1 MKKDLPG
8 AEQKSRPPLHQ
19 VTPGLILQFDSM
31 LLYSR
36 YLAAG
41 GLVSTDSRQPQ
52 PGTLFFALNGPSF
65 RGAAFAP
72 QALAA
77 GASHAVV
84 DDVVLAASDPIR
96 YTYAPDPLVALQQ
109 LARHHRRQFRIPVLA
124 VTGSNGKTTTKELLT
139 AVLAQQFKVLATIGN
154 LNNHIGV
161 PLTLLRL
168 RAEEHDF
175 AVIEMGAN
183 HRGEIAAYCA
193 WAEPTH
199 GLITNIG
206 KAHLEGFGGAEGVAL
221 GKGELFDY
229 LTRTDGTAFVNTL
242 DPRLPSL
249 AAQVPT
255 ILTYP
260 RVMDNYPATLLSAA
274 PAVALR
280 LGDNTEVVAQLT
292 GDYNFPN
299 LAAAA
304 AVGQYFGIPTDK
316 IAAALAR
323 YNPQNNRSQL
333 VRTPAGNELVLD
345 AYNAN
350 PSSMSAALRSFA
362 ARPLG
367 AAGQTKLILL
377 GDMFELGDESAQEH
391 AALGQLLAELQLPQV
406 LLIGPEMARA
416 ATVAGY
422 FQHFLTKAEAAEW
435 LRANPVRGQ
444 QVLVK
449 GSRGMA
455 LETLVELL

>member
-1 MKKDLPG
+1 
-8 AEQKSRPPLHQ
+8 
-19 VTPGLILQFDSM
+19 M
-31 LLYSR
+31 LLYPH

-41 GLVSTDSRQPQ
+41 GRVSTDSRQAQ

-72 QALAA
+72 QALAK
-77 GASHAVV
+77 GAAHAVV
-84 DDVVLAASDPIR
+84 DDAALAATDPGR
-96 YTYAPDPLVALQQ
+96 YTYAPDPLAALQA
-109 LARHHRRQFRIPVLA
+109 LARHHRQQFAIPVLA

-139 AVLAQQFKVLATIGN
+139 AVLAQQFRVLATIGN

-168 RAEEHDF
+168 RAGEHDF

-183 HRGEIAAYCA
+183 HRGEIAELCA
-193 WAEPTH
+193 LAQPTH

-229 LTRTDGTAFVNTL
+229 LARTGGTAFVNTL
-242 DPRLPSL
+242 DARLPAL
-249 AAQVPT
+249 AALVPT
-255 ILTYP
+255 RLSYP
-260 RVMDNYPATLLSAA
+260 EPADTYPATLLAAA

-280 LGDNTEVVAQLT
+280 LADGTDVAAQLT

-304 AVGQYFGIPTDK
+304 AVGQHFGIAPEK
-316 IAAALAR
+316 IASALAR

-333 VRTPAGNELVLD
+333 LRTAAGNELVLD

-362 ARPLG
+362 TRPT
-367 AAGQTKLILL
+367 AAGQAKLVIL
-377 GDMFELGDESAQEH
+377 GDMFELGAESPAEH
-391 AALGQLLAELQLPQV
+391 RQLGQLLAQLGLPAV
-406 LLIGPEMARA
+406 LLIGPEMGA
-416 ATVAGY
+416 ALGAGGPVR
-422 FQHFLTKAEAAEW
+422 HFATKAEAADW
-435 LRANPVRGQ
+435 LRQHPVRGQ

>member
-1 MKKDLPG
+1 
-8 AEQKSRPPLHQ
+8 
-19 VTPGLILQFDSM
+19 M
-31 LLYSR
+31 LLYPH

-72 QALAA
+72 QALGK

-84 DDVVLAASDPIR
+84 DDAELAATDPAR
-96 YTYAPDPLVALQQ
+96 YTFVPDPLAALQE
-109 LARHHRRQFRIPVLA
+109 LAQHHRRQFGIPVLA

-139 AVLAQQFKVLATIGN
+139 AVLAQKFKVLATIGN

-168 RAEEHDF
+168 RKDEHDF

-183 HRGEIAAYCA
+183 HRGEIASYCA
-193 WAEPTH
+193 YAEPTH

-229 LTRTDGTAFVNTL
+229 LTRTGGTAFVNTL
-242 DPRLPSL
+242 DARLPGL
-249 AAQVPT
+249 AASVPT
-255 ILTYP
+255 RLTYP
-260 RVMDNYPATLLSAA
+260 GPADMYPATLLAA
-274 PAVALR
+274 DPAIALR
-280 LGDNTEVVAQLT
+280 LADGTDIAARLT

-304 AVGQYFGIPTDK
+304 AVGLHFGIPSEK
-316 IAAALAR
+316 VAAALAH

-333 VRTPAGNELVLD
+333 LRTAHNELLLD

-350 PSSMSAALRSFA
+350 PSSMAAALRSFA
-362 ARPLG
+362 ARPV
-367 AAGQTKLILL
+367 AAGQTKLVIL
-377 GDMFELGDESAQEH
+377 GDMFELGDDSPTEH
-391 AALGQLLAELQLPQV
+391 RQLGKLLAGLQLPEVV
-406 LLIGPEMARA
+406 LVGPEMQQAA
-416 ATVAGY
+416 ATAGPA
-422 FQHFLTKAEAAEW
+422 QHFATKAEAAEW
-435 LRANPVRGQ
+435 LRQHPIRNR
-444 QVLVK
+444 QVLIK

>member
-1 MKKDLPG
+1 MP
-8 AEQKSRPPLHQ
+8 
-19 VTPGLILQFDSM
+19 TP
-31 LLYSR
+31 LYSH

-41 GLVSTDSRQPQ
+41 GQVSTDSRQPQ

-77 GASHAVV
+77 GARHAVV
-84 DDVVLAASDPIR
+84 DDALLAATNPLA
-96 YTYAPDPLVALQQ
+96 YTYAPDPLAALQA
-109 LARHHRRQFRIPVLA
+109 LAREHRRQFRIPVLA
-124 VTGSNGKTTTKELLT
+124 ITGSNGKTTTKELLT
-139 AVLAQQFKVLATIGN
+139 AVLATQFRVLATIGN

-168 RAEEHDF
+168 RQGEHDF

-183 HRGEIAAYCA
+183 HRGEIAGYCQYT
-193 WAEPTH
+193 EPTH

-229 LTRTDGTAFVNTL
+229 LVRTNGTAFVNTL
-242 DPRLPSL
+242 DARLPGL
-249 AAQVPT
+249 AAAVPT
-255 ILTYP
+255 RLTYP
-260 RVMDNYPATLLSAA
+260 GPADSYPATLLSAD

-280 LGDNTEVVAQLT
+280 LADGTEVAAQLT

-304 AVGQYFGIPTDK
+304 AVGQHFGISTDK
-316 IAAALAR
+316 IAFALAR

-333 VRTPAGNELVLD
+333 VRTAAGNELVLD

-350 PSSMSAALRSFA
+350 PSSMAAALRSFA
-362 ARPLG
+362 ARPA
-367 AAGQTKLILL
+367 AAGQTKLVLL
-377 GDMFELGDESAQEH
+377 GDMFELGDESAAEH
-391 AALGQLLAELQLPQV
+391 RQLGQLLAALRLPQV
-406 LLIGPEMARA
+406 LLIGPEMALA
-416 ATVAGY
+416 AAEAPSA
-422 FQHFLTKAEAAEW
+422 QHFATKAEAAEW
-435 LRANPVRGQ
+435 LRTHSVRGQ

>member
-1 MKKDLPG
+1 M
-8 AEQKSRPPLHQ
+8 PP
-19 VTPGLILQFDSM
+19 
-31 LLYSR
+31 LLYSH

-65 RGAAFAP
+65 RGADFAP

-84 DDVVLAASDPIR
+84 DDPALAAIAPAR
-96 YTYAPDPLVALQQ
+96 YTYVPDPLLALQE
-109 LARHHRRQFRIPVLA
+109 LAGHHRRQFDVPVLA

-139 AVLAQQFKVLATIGN
+139 AVLAQKFRVLATIGN

-168 RAEEHDF
+168 RAGEHDF

-183 HRGEIAAYCA
+183 HRREIAGYCQYA
-193 WAEPTH
+193 QPTH

-206 KAHLEGFGGAEGVAL
+206 KAHLEGFGGPEGVAL

-229 LTRTDGTAFVNTL
+229 LTRTNGTAFVNTL
-242 DPRLPSL
+242 DARLPSL

-255 ILTYP
+255 TLTYP
-260 RVMDNYPATLLSAA
+260 NLIDNYPVVLLAA
-274 PAVALR
+274 DPALALR
-280 LGDNTEVVAQLT
+280 LGPTGPEVAVQLT

-304 AVGQYFGIPTDK
+304 AVGQHFGVPLAR
-316 IAAALAR
+316 IARALAS

-333 VRTPAGNELVLD
+333 LRTPAGNELVLD

-350 PSSMSAALRSFA
+350 PSSMAAALHSFA
-362 ARPLG
+362 ARPV
-367 AAGQTKLILL
+367 AAGYAKLAIL
-377 GDMFELGDESAQEH
+377 GDMFELGDESPAEH
-391 AALGQLLAELQLPQV
+391 RALGQLLAGLPLAEV
-406 LLIGPEMARA
+406 LLIGPEMSAAVAEAPHCRHFTTKAQAAAWLA
-416 ATVAGY
+416 AT
-422 FQHFLTKAEAAEW
+422 
-435 LRANPVRGQ
+435 PVRRH

>member
-1 MKKDLPG
+1 
-8 AEQKSRPPLHQ
+8 
-19 VTPGLILQFDSM
+19 M
-31 LLYSR
+31 LLYPH
-36 YLAAG
+36 YLAAQ

-65 RGAAFAP
+65 RGADFAP
-72 QALAA
+72 QALAQ

-84 DDVVLAASDPIR
+84 DDAALAATDPAR
-96 YTYAPDPLVALQQ
+96 YTYVADPLLALQQ
-109 LARHHRRQFRIPVLA
+109 LARHHRQQLAIPVLA

-139 AVLAQQFKVLATIGN
+139 AVLAKRFRVLATIGN

-168 RAEEHDF
+168 RAEEHNF
-175 AVIEMGAN
+175 AIVEMGAN
-183 HRGEIAAYCA
+183 HRGEIAAYCE
-193 WAEPTH
+193 WAAPTH

-206 KAHLEGFGGAEGVAL
+206 KAHLEGFGSAEGIAQ

-229 LTRTDGTAFVNTL
+229 LSRSGGTAFVNTL
-242 DPRLPSL
+242 DPQLPGR
-249 AAQVPT
+249 AAAVPQRY
-255 ILTYP
+255 TYP
-260 RVMDNYPATLLSAA
+260 AAADDYPATLLTAA

-280 LGDNTEVVAQLT
+280 LADGTELAAQLT

-304 AVGQYFGIPTDK
+304 AVGRHFGVP
-316 IAAALAR
+316 AAAVAEALAQ

-333 VRTPAGNELVLD
+333 LRTANGNELVLD

-350 PSSMSAALRSFA
+350 PSSMAAALRSFA
-362 ARPLG
+362 HRPV
-367 AAGQTKLILL
+367 AAGQTKLVVL
-377 GDMFELGDESAQEH
+377 GDMFELGSASSAEH
-391 AALGQLLAELQLPQV
+391 QALGQLLAEQPPMQV
-406 LLIGPEMARA
+406 LLIGPEMGLA
-416 ATVAGY
+416 ATQGN
-422 FQHFLTKAEAAEW
+422 FQHFATKAEAADW
-435 LRANPVRGQ
+435 LRQHPVRNQ

>member
-1 MKKDLPG
+1 
-8 AEQKSRPPLHQ
+8 
-19 VTPGLILQFDSM
+19 M
-31 LLYSR
+31 LLYSH

-65 RGAAFAP
+65 RGAAFAA

-77 GASHAVV
+77 GASYAVV
-84 DDVVLAASDPIR
+84 DDVALAATDPAR
-96 YTYAPDPLVALQQ
+96 YAYVPNPLVALQE

-124 VTGSNGKTTTKELLT
+124 ITGSNGKTTTKELVT
-139 AVLAQQFKVLATIGN
+139 AVLAHKFRVLATIGN

-168 RAEEHDF
+168 RAGEHDF

-183 HRGEIAAYCA
+183 HRGEIAELCELAA
-193 WAEPTH
+193 PTH

-229 LTRTDGTAFVNTL
+229 LTRTGGTAFVNTL
-242 DPRLPSL
+242 DSRLPSL
-249 AAQVPT
+249 AAQVPA
-255 ILTYP
+255 ILSYP
-260 RVMDNYPATLLSAA
+260 RLMDTYPATLLSAD
-274 PAVALR
+274 PAVVLR
-280 LGDNTEVVAQLT
+280 LTDGTEVAAQLT

-304 AVGQYFGIPTDK
+304 AVGQHFGISTAK
-316 IAAALAR
+316 IAAALAQ

-333 VRTPAGNELVLD
+333 LRTPAGNELILD

-350 PSSMSAALRSFA
+350 PSSMAAALRSFA
-362 ARPLG
+362 ARPV
-367 AAGQTKLILL
+367 AAGHTKLAIL
-377 GDMFELGDESAQEH
+377 GDMFELGDASAAEH
-391 AALGQLLAELQLPQV
+391 HQLGQLLASLPLPEV
-406 LLIGPEMARA
+406 LLIGPEMTGA
-416 ATVAGY
+416 AEVASH
-422 FQHFLTKAEAAEW
+422 FQHFTTKAEAAEW
-435 LRANPVRGQ
+435 LRTHPVRSR

>member
-1 MKKDLPG
+1 MPT
-8 AEQKSRPPLHQ
+8 PLYTQ
-19 VTPGLILQFDSM
+19 
-31 LLYSR
+31 

-41 GLVSTDSRQPQ
+41 GQVSTDSRQPQ

-77 GASHAVV
+77 GARHAVV
-84 DDVVLAASDPIR
+84 DDAVLAASNPIA
-96 YTYAPDPLVALQQ
+96 YTYAPDPLAALQA
-109 LARHHRRQFRIPVLA
+109 LAREHRRQFRIPVLA

-139 AVLAQQFKVLATIGN
+139 AVLATQFRVLATIGN
-154 LNNHIGV
+154 LNNPIGV

-168 RAEEHDF
+168 RAGEHDF

-183 HRGEIAAYCA
+183 HRGEIAAYCQ

-229 LTRTDGTAFVNTL
+229 LTRTGGTAFVNTL
-242 DPRLPSL
+242 DARLPSL
-249 AAQVPT
+249 AAQVPAT
-255 ILTYP
+255 VSYP
-260 RVMDNYPATLLSAA
+260 RLMDTYPATLLSAA

-280 LGDNTEVVAQLT
+280 LGDQTEIVAQLT

-304 AVGQYFGIPTDK
+304 AVGQFFGVTTAN
-316 IAAALAR
+316 IAAALAG

-333 VRTPAGNELVLD
+333 VRTAAGNELVLD

-350 PSSMSAALRSFA
+350 PSSMAAALRSFA
-362 ARPLG
+362 GRPT
-367 AAGQTKLILL
+367 AAGQTKLVLL
-377 GDMFELGDESAQEH
+377 GDMFELGDDSPAEH
-391 AALGQLLAELQLPQV
+391 HALGQLLATLGLPQV
-406 LLIGPEMARA
+406 LLIGSEMAGA
-416 ATVAGY
+416 AAVAGSAR
-422 FQHFLTKAEAAEW
+422 HFATKVEAADW
-435 LRANPVRGQ
+435 LRANPVRNQ

>member
-1 MKKDLPG
+1 MP
-8 AEQKSRPPLHQ
+8 
-19 VTPGLILQFDSM
+19 TP
-31 LLYSR
+31 LYSH

-41 GLVSTDSRQPQ
+41 GQVSTDSRQPQ

-65 RGAAFAP
+65 RGAAFA
-72 QALAA
+72 A
-77 GASHAVV
+77 GALDKGAAHAVV
-84 DDVVLAASDPIR
+84 DDVLLAASDPIR
-96 YTYAPDPLVALQQ
+96 YTYAPDPLRALQE
-109 LARHHRRQFRIPVLA
+109 LASEHRQQFRIPVLA

-139 AVLAQQFKVLATIGN
+139 AVLAQQFQVLATIGN

-168 RAEEHDF
+168 RAGEHNF

-183 HRGEIAAYCA
+183 HRGEIAAYCE
-193 WAEPTH
+193 WAAPTH

-229 LTRTDGTAFVNTL
+229 LVRNGGTAFVNTL
-242 DPRLPSL
+242 DARLPSL

-255 ILTYP
+255 RISYP
-260 RVMDNYPATLLSAA
+260 NLVDTYPATLLAA
-274 PAVALR
+274 DPAVALR
-280 LGDNTEVVAQLT
+280 LADGTDVAAQLT

-304 AVGQYFGIPTDK
+304 AVGLHFGISTAK
-316 IAAALAR
+316 VATALAS

-333 VRTPAGNELVLD
+333 VRTAAGNELVLD

-350 PSSMSAALRSFA
+350 PSSMAAALRSFA
-362 ARPLG
+362 GRPVAPG
-367 AAGQTKLILL
+367 HTKLVIL
-377 GDMFELGDESAQEH
+377 GDMFELGDDSAAEH
-391 AALGQLLAELQLPQV
+391 QHLGQLLAGLQFPEV
-406 LLIGPEMARA
+406 LLIGSEMAGAAAQA
-416 ATVAGY
+416 ATAR
-422 FQHFLTKAEAAEW
+422 HFATKAEAADW
-435 LRANPVRGQ
+435 IRQHPVRGRQ
-444 QVLVK
+444 ILVK

-455 LETLVELL
+455 LETLVEML

>member
-1 MKKDLPG
+1 M
-8 AEQKSRPPLHQ
+8 
-19 VTPGLILQFDSM
+19 V
-31 LLYSR
+31 LYSH

-52 PGTLFFALNGPSF
+52 PGTLFFALSGPSF
-65 RGAAFAP
+65 RGADFAP
-72 QALAA
+72 QALEK
-77 GASHAVV
+77 GARHAVV
-84 DDVVLAASDPIR
+84 DDADLAATDPSR
-96 YTYAPDPLVALQQ
+96 YTFAADPLVALQE
-109 LARHHRRQFRIPVLA
+109 LARHHRRHFNIPVLA

-139 AVLAQQFKVLATIGN
+139 AVLAQKLQVLATIGN

-168 RAEEHDF
+168 RTGEHNF

-183 HRGEIAAYCA
+183 HRGEIAGYCA
-193 WAEPTH
+193 YAEPTH

-206 KAHLEGFGGAEGVAL
+206 KAHLEGFGGVEGVAL

-229 LTRTDGTAFVNTL
+229 LARTDGTAFVNTL
-242 DPRLPSL
+242 DAKLPAL
-249 AAQVPT
+249 AAAVPT
-255 ILTYP
+255 RLTYP
-260 RVMDNYPATLLSAA
+260 GPADNYPAALLAA
-274 PAVALR
+274 DPAVALR
-280 LGDNTEVVAQLT
+280 LADGTDVAAQLT

-304 AVGQYFGIPTDK
+304 AVGLHFGIPADK
-316 IAAALAR
+316 VAAALAQ

-333 VRTPAGNELVLD
+333 LRTAAGNELVLD

-350 PSSMSAALRSFA
+350 PSSMAAALRSFA
-362 ARPLG
+362 SRPV
-367 AAGQTKLILL
+367 APGQTKLAVL
-377 GDMFELGDESAQEH
+377 GDMFELGDESAAEH
-391 AALGQLLAELQLPQV
+391 HALGQLLAELRLSTV

-416 ATVAGY
+416 ATTAHV
-422 FQHFLTKAEAAEW
+422 QHFSTKAEAAEW
-435 LRANPVRGQ
+435 LRQNPVRGR

>member
-1 MKKDLPG
+1 
-8 AEQKSRPPLHQ
+8 
-19 VTPGLILQFDSM
+19 M
-31 LLYSR
+31 LLYTH
-36 YLAAG
+36 YLAAD

-65 RGAAFAP
+65 RGAEFAP
-72 QALAA
+72 QALAN
-77 GASHAVV
+77 GARHAVV
-84 DDVVLAASDPIR
+84 DDAALAATDPTR
-96 YTYAPDPLVALQQ
+96 YTYAPDPLAALQA
-109 LARHHRRQFRIPVLA
+109 LAQHHRQQFDIPVLA
-124 VTGSNGKTTTKELLT
+124 ITGSNGKTTTKELLT
-139 AVLAQQFKVLATIGN
+139 AVLAQKFRVLATIGN

-168 RAEEHDF
+168 RAGEHDF

-183 HRGEIAAYCA
+183 HRGEIAAYCP
-193 WAEPTH
+193 WARPSH

-229 LTRTDGTAFVNTL
+229 LARTGGTAFVNTL
-242 DPRLPSL
+242 DPKLPGL
-249 AAQVPT
+249 AAAVPT
-255 ILTYP
+255 RLTYP
-260 RVMDNYPATLLSAA
+260 GPADAYPATLLAA
-274 PAVALR
+274 DPALALR
-280 LGDNTEVVAQLT
+280 LADGTDVAVQLT

-304 AVGQYFGIPTDK
+304 AVGLHFGISPDRV
-316 IAAALAR
+316 AAALAQ

-333 VRTPAGNELVLD
+333 LRTAHNDLLLD

-350 PSSMSAALRSFA
+350 PSSMAAALRSFA
-362 ARPLG
+362 ARP
-367 AAGQTKLILL
+367 AAPGQSKLVIL
-377 GDMFELGDESAQEH
+377 GDMFELGDESAAEH
-391 AALGQLLAELQLPQV
+391 RQLGQLLTELNLPAV
-406 LLIGPEMARA
+406 LLIGPEMAQA
-416 ATVAGY
+416 ASESSKA
-422 FQHFLTKAEAAEW
+422 QHFLTKAAAAEW
-435 LRANPVRGQ
+435 LKQHPLRGQ

>member
-1 MKKDLPG
+1 MEAG
-8 AEQKSRPPLHQ
+8 QRRAEQKSRPPLQ
-19 VTPGLILQFDSM
+19 QITPGLPFQFM
-31 LLYSR
+31 PTPLYTQ
-36 YLAAG
+36 YLTAG
-41 GLVSTDSRQPQ
+41 GQVSTDSRQPQ
-52 PGTLFFALNGPSF
+52 PGTLFFALNGPNF
-65 RGAAFAP
+65 RGADFAP
-72 QALAA
+72 RALAA
-77 GASHAVV
+77 GARHAVV
-84 DDVVLAASDPIR
+84 DDAVLAATNPIA
-96 YTYAPDPLVALQQ
+96 YIYAPNPLAALQA
-109 LARHHRRQFRIPVLA
+109 LAREHRRQFRMPVLA
-124 VTGSNGKTTTKELLT
+124 ITGSNGKTTTKELLT
-139 AVLAQQFKVLATIGN
+139 AVLATRFRVLATIGN

-168 RAEEHDF
+168 RQGEHDF

-229 LTRTDGTAFVNTL
+229 LTRTGGTAFVNTL
-242 DPRLPSL
+242 DARLPSL
-249 AAQVPT
+249 AAQVPVT
-255 ILTYP
+255 VSYP
-260 RVMDNYPATLLSAA
+260 RLMDTYPATLLSAA

-304 AVGQYFGIPTDK
+304 AVGQFFGISTAS
-316 IAAALAR
+316 IAAALAG

-333 VRTPAGNELVLD
+333 VRTAAGNELILD

-350 PSSMSAALRSFA
+350 PSSMAAAVRSFA
-362 ARPLG
+362 GRPT
-367 AAGQTKLILL
+367 AIGQTKLVLL
-377 GDMFELGDESAQEH
+377 GDMFELGEESAREH
-391 AALGQLLAELQLPQV
+391 AALGHLLAELPFDSV
-406 LLIGPEMARA
+406 VLIGTEMLQAHA
-416 ATVAGY
+416 QNINAH
-422 FQHFLTKAEAAEW
+422 HFATKAEAAEW
-435 LRANPVRGQ
+435 LRANPVRGR

>member
-1 MKKDLPG
+1 
-8 AEQKSRPPLHQ
+8 
-19 VTPGLILQFDSM
+19 M

-65 RGAAFAP
+65 RGADFAP

-84 DDVVLAASDPIR
+84 DDVLLAASDPIH

-124 VTGSNGKTTTKELLT
+124 ITGSNGKTTTKELLT

-168 RAEEHDF
+168 RQDEHDF

-183 HRGEIAAYCA
+183 HRGEIAAYCE

-229 LTRTDGTAFVNTL
+229 LTRTGGTAFVNTL
-242 DPRLPSL
+242 DARLPSL

-280 LGDNTEVVAQLT
+280 LGDGTEVVAQLT

-304 AVGQYFGIPTDK
+304 AVGQYFGISTDK
-316 IAAALAR
+316 IAAALTR

-350 PSSMSAALRSFA
+350 PSSMAAALRSFA
-362 ARPLG
+362 ARPV
-367 AAGQTKLILL
+367 AAGQTKLVLL
-377 GDMFELGDESAQEH
+377 GDMFELGDESAKEH
-391 AALGQLLAELQLPQV
+391 AALGQLLAELPLPQV

-416 ATVAGY
+416 AALAPTA
-422 FQHFLTKAEAAEW
+422 QHFATKAEAAEW
-435 LRANPVRGQ
+435 LRAHPVRNR